1 MCGIVAIVGMN
12 EITPPLLRGLQ
23 VLSPRG
29 TDSAGITLLESTGTF
44 VTSKVAGR
52 PALEKLISRLG
63 AGNVTTASAGLGHLR
78 WATQGEVHERNA
90 HPHFDLSQRFAMVH
104 NGNVDHASLE
114 HLRASVGN
122 MTWVSNTDTEVL
134 VASWARL
141 VDAQDARAAKPTA
154 ELLQQFL
161 EKIEGTNAFVILDR
175 LFPDTLF
182 VAVQGSAELYLAQT
196 EKGALIV
203 ASSPYAL
210 MEHADEYVALAPG
223 AYVCCQANS
232 GYEGTR
238 HEIDRGASAPSVN
251 GYDFIMEAELSHV
264 PSAVRR
270 VIDAYERE
278 PLWSRLPDKLRRQA
292 PDEIVFLACGTSLHA
307 AELVAP
313 LFASQ
318 LRIPV
323 RAIDA
328 TNTIHEPVYLYGEY
342 PLVVALSQ
350 SGTTADTLVSLESCL
365 AQVPLEDRVRVCTLG
380 IHNNPMGALAKRVEG
395 SLYTYTGEERATA
408 STMAFFGQC
417 ATLWLLLEALRERCV
432 SRGTSSELK
441 SLERALELVNREGD
455 SFRTIASTLL
465 FVPNFKILALGSDV
479 AAAAEGA
486 LKFEE
491 VVYVAAQALPAG
503 RLKHGPLALIPDKTF
518 VITLAPKLKGDGAR
532 YDRLVGA
539 IKDVVTREGHVLVLT
554 TNTNLDFE
562 ESPRS
567 ENENGHHPR
576 WPNVQ
581 TLHLPETGHPCTQG
595 LVMAYALQRLAFA
608 LGVLLGREIDQPRN
622 LAKTVTVQ

>member
-12 EITPPLLRGLQ
+12 QITPPLLRGLQ

-29 TDSAGITLLESTGTF
+29 TDSAGITLLEPTGEF

-52 PALEKLISRLG
+52 PALEKLVSRLG
-63 AGNVTTASAGLGHLR
+63 VGSVTSASAGLGHLR

-90 HPHFDLSQRFAMVH
+90 HPHFDPSQRFAMVH

-114 HLRASVGN
+114 RLRASLGTV
-122 MTWVSNTDTEVL
+122 VLASNTDTEVL
-134 VASWARL
+134 VTSWARH
-141 VDAQDARAAKPTA
+141 VNAQEADGAKPTA

-196 EKGALIV
+196 EKGAFII

-210 MEHADEYVALAPG
+210 MEHALEYVALAPG
-223 AYVCCQANS
+223 AHICCQANS
-232 GYEGTR
+232 VYEGT
-238 HEIDRGASAPSVN
+238 HHVIDRGASAPSVN
-251 GYDFIMEAELSHV
+251 GFDFIMEAELSHV
-264 PSAVRR
+264 PGAVRR
-270 VIDAYERE
+270 VIDAYTRE
-278 PLWSRLPDKLRRQA
+278 PMWSRLPDKLRKHE

-307 AELVAP
+307 AELLAP

-318 LRIPV
+318 LRISV

-328 TNTIHEPVYLYGEY
+328 TNTIHEPVSLYGEHS
-342 PLVVALSQ
+342 LVVALSQ

-365 AQVPLEDRVRVCTLG
+365 EQVPLEDRACVCTLG
-380 IHNNPMGALAKRVEG
+380 IHNNPMGALAKRVDG

-417 ATLWLLLEALRERCV
+417 ATLWLLLEALRERGA
-432 SRGTSSELK
+432 SQRIPKELA
-441 SLERALELVNREGD
+441 SLERALDLVNREST
-455 SFRTIASTLL
+455 SFQTIASTLL
-465 FVPNFKILALGSDV
+465 FVPSFKILALGSDV

-491 VVYVAAQALPAG
+491 VVYVSAQALPAG
-503 RLKHGPLALIPDKTF
+503 RLKHGPLALIPDKAF
-518 VITLAPKLKGDGAR
+518 VIALAPKLKGDEVR

-539 IKDVVTREGHVLVLT
+539 IKDVVTRKGHVLVLT
-554 TNTNLDFE
+554 TSSNHDFE
-562 ESPRS
+562 DDLDPDDEEERRS
-567 ENENGHHPR
+567 R

-581 TLHLPETGHPCTQG
+581 MLPLPETGHPVTQG